1 MNARLLRNLR
11 NDELINYKKIVI
23 LLMHALVEEMLGFEP
38 EDGEDDSAGVDRRE
52 GVADGDQDD
61 VTDAVGPWGV
71 VAPERDDRSKGKSV
85 GVENLDQEPDLVI
98 ESLVIN

>member
-23 LLMHALVEEMLGFEP
+23 LLMHALVEEMLGFESQ
-38 EDGEDDSAGVDRRE
+38 DGEDDSAGVDRRE

-61 VTDAVGPWGV
+61 VTDAVGPRSV

-85 GVENLDQEPDLVI
+85 RVEYLDQKPDL
-98 ESLVIN
+98 